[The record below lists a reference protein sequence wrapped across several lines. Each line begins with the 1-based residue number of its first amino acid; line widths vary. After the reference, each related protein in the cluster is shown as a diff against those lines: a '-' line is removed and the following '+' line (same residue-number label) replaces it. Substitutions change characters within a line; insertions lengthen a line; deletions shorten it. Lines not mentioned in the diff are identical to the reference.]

1 MARVA
6 RPGARPRP
14 RGPRDR
20 PRGRAAAHRPAVRRA
35 REGPGSRMTWVRTE
49 RELRELLREAGLR
62 GSFLVRD
69 LATGAE
75 LGLDADVEYPVAS
88 LVKVPLAMAVAERIE
103 AGELDRTMAIEITPG
118 RATAPGPMGLT
129 RFRHRARI
137 ALEDLLYLATS
148 MSDNVA
154 ADALF
159 DLVPPADVMQ
169 TLARLELS
177 GIAVRHRIQPL
188 AETPAQRLAPD
199 DVHLAHELA
208 IQAGT
213 TGGGHPGPP
222 LHPARANT
230 GTASAFV
237 NLLGELWAPASLPS
251 AAAARVRELLRHN
264 VLRQRLAPDFS
275 ADDMA
280 WSSKTGTLLNLRHEV
295 GVVEHA
301 DGQRMAVA
309 ALTESLVPAAVQ
321 PAAEARMALVARRLH
336 DELRAR

>member
-1 MARVA
+1 
-6 RPGARPRP
+6 
-14 RGPRDR
+14 
-20 PRGRAAAHRPAVRRA
+20 
-35 REGPGSRMTWVRTE
+35 
-49 RELRELLREAGLR
+49 
-62 GSFLVRD
+62 
-69 LATGAE
+69 
-75 LGLDADVEYPVAS
+75 
-88 LVKVPLAMAVAERIE
+88 
-103 AGELDRTMAIEITPG
+103 
-118 RATAPGPMGLT
+118 MGLT
-129 RFRHRARI
+129 RFRHSARI

-159 DLVPPADVMQ
+159 DLVPPAEVMR
-169 TLARLELS
+169 TLARLELT

-213 TGGGHPGPP
+213 SGGGHPVAQ
-222 LHPARANT
+222 LDTARANT
-230 GTASAFV
+230 GSATAFV
-237 NLLGELWAPASLPS
+237 ELLSELWAPASLP
-251 AAAARVRELLRHN
+251 AAVAARVRDLLRHN

-275 ADDMA
+275 ADDMS

-309 ALTESLVPAAVQ
+309 ALTESMVPAAVQ
-321 PAAEARMALVARRLH
+321 PAADARMALVARRLH